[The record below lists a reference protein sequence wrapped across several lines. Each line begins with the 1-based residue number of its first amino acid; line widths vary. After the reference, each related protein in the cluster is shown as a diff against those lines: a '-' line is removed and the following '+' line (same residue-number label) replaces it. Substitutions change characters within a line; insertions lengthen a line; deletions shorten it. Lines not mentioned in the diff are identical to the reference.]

1 MTASEALR
9 SELKHKLVETLDLQD
24 VDPAAIG
31 DEEPLF
37 GEDGLGL
44 DSIDVLEIA
53 VMIERDYGVKIDNK
67 EIGEKVMVSVR
78 TLADHLAEQRKDE
91 SG

>member
-24 VDPAAIG
+24 VDPAGIG

-67 EIGEKVMVSVR
+67 EIGEKVMISVR
-78 TLADHLAEQRKDE
+78 TLADYLAGQRKDD